1 MSNSSNQNINEL
13 RTHEL
18 RNISEEIRL
27 NTKYKETDETKLSRF
42 KSQSSDDKYVVKQI
56 EKLTQS
62 ILDRKDLLNSLS
74 ARYEM
79 VENGELDTELINVV
93 SENTKKFKEKFNEHM
108 VTIKAKKLEKEEDAK
123 MGKEYYLKEVR
134 EDKKGKEWYY
144 RSCFKHLNKATDS
157 LPDYMKRDLE
167 RLPNNEGYI
176 WKSVHFYGLKP
187 PQGRNTTLYENRKG
201 YKIIHRWTNSFY
213 TVHEK
218 PSRGVEKLVSKT
230 PRKQKT

>member
-42 KSQSSDDKYVVKQI
+42 KSQSSEDKYVVKQI

-62 ILDRKDLLNSLS
+62 INNKIELLNSLS
-74 ARYEM
+74 KRYEM
-79 VENGELDTELINVV
+79 VENGDLDTELINVV
-93 SENTKKFKEKFNEHM
+93 SENTKKFNEKLNEHM
-108 VTIKAKKLEKEEDAK
+108 LNIKTKKLEKEQDAK
-123 MGKEYYLKEVR
+123 TGKEYYLNEVR

-157 LPDYMKRDLE
+157 LPDYIKRDLE

-201 YKIIHRWTNSFY
+201 YKIIHRWTKSFY